1 VTTIA
6 VHFHELALKRGNRG
20 RFERALRDN
29 VRTALSGLGPCRVR
43 SYMSRLLVETE
54 ADATEALR
62 RLADV
67 CGVAYVLR
75 LARVSRDVEAIAG
88 TVADELD
95 RRPPGTFRL
104 STRRVDKSFPK
115 LSMEVD
121 REAGALVVQRTGRRV
136 RLKGAD
142 HDFHVSILEDEALV
156 GIGRRE
162 GPGGLPVGTG
172 GRVAALLSGGID
184 SPVAAWRMINRGCRV
199 DLVHFHSHPLVDRTT
214 QEKAHDLAEILT
226 RWQYKTRLH
235 LVPLAPIQQEIRL
248 ECPEP
253 MRVVLYRRFMV
264 RIAERIARARGCGAL
279 VTGES
284 LGQVASQTLENLAT
298 VDAVA
303 DLPVLR
309 PLVGTDK
316 QEIIEKAV
324 RIGTY
329 DVSVRPDQD
338 CCQLFVPPKPATKTR
353 AHDGDA
359 SERALDVE
367 GLVAAAV
374 AATESE
380 DLVL

>member
-1 VTTIA
+1 MTTFA

>member
-1 VTTIA
+1 MTTIA

>member
-1 VTTIA
+1 VTTFA

>member
-1 VTTIA
+1 VTTFA

-303 DLPVLR
+303 DLPALR

-353 AHDGDA
+353 AHDGAA